1 VAKRDVDQPIRR
13 DTDVKKIKSKN
24 IRIRSMLTKV
34 KCTDLGRG
42 LRAIDMKDERTLN
55 LP

>member
-1 VAKRDVDQPIRR
+1 
-13 DTDVKKIKSKN
+13 
-24 IRIRSMLTKV
+24 MLTKVKV

-55 LP
+55 SP